1 VAISTLQMNQKSLRP
16 NAPLRRSYRPAAVLL
31 TCLLISGC
39 GFQPLNSRGSATQG
53 TSAGN
58 HQPDQISTTAEL
70 ASIRIAPLADRPGQ
84 EMHNLLRDRL
94 NPSGQPHTPKYEL
107 EVRLIESIR
116 EVAFESD
123 ETATRADLSIVANF
137 QLRRVSDQRKLSVGK
152 SRSVSSYNILEK
164 QFASTISEADARS
177 RTLRE
182 IADQIKLRLG
192 AYFSSADH
200 LSAKPKS

>member
-1 VAISTLQMNQKSLRP
+1 
-16 NAPLRRSYRPAAVLL
+16 
-31 TCLLISGC
+31 
-39 GFQPLNSRGSATQG
+39 
-53 TSAGN
+53 
-58 HQPDQISTTAEL
+58 
-70 ASIRIAPLADRPGQ
+70 
-84 EMHNLLRDRL
+84 
-94 NPSGQPHTPKYEL
+94 
-107 EVRLIESIR
+107 
-116 EVAFESD
+116 
-123 ETATRADLSIVANF
+123 VANF